1 MILWERSQATD
12 PTPARLTLRL
22 EEVDSAVVGAFVDF
36 VYQGHVTI
44 AANIELLLA
53 LGKLADRLDVT
64 SLRRAV
70 VEQAQALLTVDT
82 CAMMLQA
89 SNCSGLPELE
99 NQCIRF
105 ALKHFIDVSAHPTF
119 VCLEQCVLQ
128 DLVADDRYV
137 CACVCVCVRV
147 RACACVFVCVRV
159 CICVPVLCVSRSP
172 CLLAPL
178 PSSRSALCRRRWCQQ
193 PAQPISWWGP
203 QLPPRI
209 SATSARASASALP
222 QWTASEPPV
231 VNAHTVW

>member
-1 MILWERSQATD
+1 MRRMILWERSQATD
-12 PTPARLTLRL
+12 PNPARLTLRL

-147 RACACVFVCVRV
+147 CACACVCVRV
-159 CICVPVLCVSRSP
+159 RVRACVYMCTCSVCLALALSP
-172 CLLAPL
+172 CP
-178 PSSRSALCRRRWCQQ
+178 PSLQSLGTVPSPMVSAACAANFLVGASAATSNFCNICSRICFRSAAMDC
-193 PAQPISWWGP
+193 
-203 QLPPRI
+203 
-209 SATSARASASALP
+209 
-222 QWTASEPPV
+222 E
-231 VNAHTVW
+231 

>member
-1 MILWERSQATD
+1 MRRMILWERSQATD

-147 RACACVFVCVRV
+147 CACACVCVRV
-159 CICVPVLCVSRSP
+159 RVRACVYMCTCSVCLALALSP
-172 CLLAPL
+172 CP
-178 PSSRSALCRRRWCQQ
+178 PSLQ
-193 PAQPISWWGP
+193 
-203 QLPPRI
+203 
-209 SATSARASASALP
+209 
-222 QWTASEPPV
+222 PV